1 MDKSG
6 LAFEAAEML
15 TRKDGI
21 RAVTR
26 TIGAVKITDV
36 RISNAAAVRV
46 GKRAGRYITLE
57 GEPSAPGMTA
67 LFRRALMQVIPPH
80 GLLFAAG
87 LGNPDITQDS
97 LGAAAVRSMTARRG
111 RRYSL
116 SAIETDVAVKTGLD
130 TARLVKAAAR
140 ELNADC
146 VIAVDSLA
154 CHTPCRIGRTVQ
166 ISDAGIIPGS
176 GAGGTGSTG
185 SAGGTVGTVGTGNAH
200 GELSRGRLGMPIA
213 AVGVP
218 TVTALSSVTGDRRD
232 SAFLVTT
239 ADIDAVVKMWAE
251 VIGGGISSLT
261 K

>member
-21 RAVTR
+21 RAVSR
-26 TIGAVKITDV
+26 TIGAIGITDV
-36 RISNAAAVRV
+36 RISDFAAARL
-46 GKRAGRYITLE
+46 GRRAGRYITLE
-57 GEPSAPGMTA
+57 GEPSAAGMTA
-67 LFRRALMQVIPPH
+67 LFRRALTQVIPPR
-80 GLLFAAG
+80 GVLFAAG

-97 LGAAAVRSMTARRG
+97 LGAVSVRSMTARRG

-146 VIAVDSLA
+146 VIAVDALA
-154 CHTPCRIGRTVQ
+154 CHDPRRIGRTIQ
-166 ISDAGIIPGS
+166 ISDAGIIPGG
-176 GAGGTGSTG
+176 GAG
-185 SAGGTVGTVGTGNAH
+185 SAGGNGNVHNTH
-200 GELSRGRLGMPIA
+200 GELTRSRLGMPIA

-218 TVTALSSVTGDRRD
+218 TVTALSSLTGKRADGG
-232 SAFLVTT
+232 FLITT
-239 ADIDAVVKMWAE
+239 SDIDVLVKMWAE
-251 VIGGGISSLT
+251 VIGGAISSLAE
-261 K
+261 

>member
-21 RAVTR
+21 RAVSR
-26 TIGAVKITDV
+26 TIGAIGITDV
-36 RISNAAAVRV
+36 RISDFAAARL
-46 GKRAGRYITLE
+46 GRRAGRYITLE
-57 GEPSAPGMTA
+57 GEPSAAGMTA
-67 LFRRALMQVIPPH
+67 LFRRALTQVIPPR
-80 GLLFAAG
+80 GVLFAAG

-97 LGAAAVRSMTARRG
+97 LGAVSVRSMTARRG

-146 VIAVDSLA
+146 VIAVDALA
-154 CHTPCRIGRTVQ
+154 CHDPRRIGRTIQ
-166 ISDAGIIPGS
+166 ISDAGIIPGG
-176 GAGGTGSTG
+176 GAG
-185 SAGGTVGTVGTGNAH
+185 SAGGNGNVHNTH
-200 GELSRGRLGMPIA
+200 GELTRSRLGMPIA

-218 TVTALSSVTGDRRD
+218 TVTALSRSEERRVGKECG
-232 SAFLVTT
+232 S
-239 ADIDAVVKMWAE
+239 
-251 VIGGGISSLT
+251 
-261 K
+261 

>member
-1 MDKSG
+1 MQGVFENFLLQGENSVMDNSG
-6 LAFEAAEML
+6 LAFEAAEIL

-26 TIGAVKITDV
+26 TIGDVKITDV
-36 RISNAAAVRV
+36 RITSAAAARV

-57 GEPSAPGMTA
+57 GEPSAAGMTA
-67 LFRRALMQVIPPH
+67 LFRRALMQVIPPR
-80 GLLFAAG
+80 GRLFAAG

-97 LGAAAVRSMTARRG
+97 LGAATVRTITARNG

-146 VIAVDSLA
+146 VIAVDALA
-154 CHTPCRIGRTVQ
+154 CHDPRYIGTTVQ
-166 ISDAGIIPGS
+166 ISDAGIIPG
-176 GAGGTGSTG
+176 GGT
-185 SAGGTVGTVGTGNAH
+185 AEARE
-200 GELSRGRLGMPIA
+200 ELSRGRLGMPIA

-218 TVTALSSVTGDRRD
+218 TVTALSSLTGKSEDKAFLITTGD
-232 SAFLVTT
+232 V
-239 ADIDAVVKMWAE
+239 DAVVKMWAE
-251 VIGGGISSLT
+251 VIGGGIGSLA

>member
-1 MDKSG
+1 MDNSG

-46 GKRAGRYITLE
+46 GKHAGRYITLE

-146 VIAVDSLA
+146 VIAVDALA
-154 CHTPCRIGRTVQ
+154 CHDPRRIGRTVQ

-176 GAGGTGSTG
+176 GSGGIG
-185 SAGGTVGTVGTGNAH
+185 SAGGTVGTCKAR

-218 TVTALSSVTGDRRD
+218 TVTALSSVTGDRED
-232 SAFLVTT
+232 STFLVTSS
-239 ADIDAVVKMWAE
+239 DIDAVVKMWAE